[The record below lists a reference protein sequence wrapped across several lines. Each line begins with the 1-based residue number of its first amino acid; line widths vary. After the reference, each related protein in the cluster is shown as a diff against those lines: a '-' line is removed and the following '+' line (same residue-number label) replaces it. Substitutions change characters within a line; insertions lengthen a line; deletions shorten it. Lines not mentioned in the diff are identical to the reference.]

1 MLPLCEKL
9 CDADE
14 GVRQKT
20 RDVLCQMWDISIP
33 KAISTLEKSGW
44 KPMNDET
51 KVQYWLIKKEYAKC
65 AAVGNAAIE
74 PLINELDH
82 VYYSPS
88 DESEILKALERFGD
102 DIVKR
107 GHKKIDEARESIED
121 GKLRA
126 KWREDWEKNWGPN
139 E

>member
-1 MLPLCEKL
+1 
-9 CDADE
+9 
-14 GVRQKT
+14 
-20 RDVLCQMWDISIP
+20 
-33 KAISTLEKSGW
+33 
-44 KPMNDET
+44 MNDET